1 MKSKLDEKLKI
12 EKFLKDE
19 LWQHLI
25 VVAFVFVVGFF
36 SEKVIEAV
44 FFIVSHFVIRK
55 EFSKQYHCKNTTSCL
70 ITTFFVIL
78 FGVYISFP
86 IYVSILSVIPSCF
99 FICWIGYILQDRIDL
114 IQEKKQKKLYSMTET
129 ELRKYGAE
137 NGLSELQ
144 QDILVHRVI
153 EHLKISEICEYR
165 NYSRTNIK
173 YHICQIKK
181 KLNIEKV

>member
-55 EFSKQYHCKNTTSCL
+55 EFSKHYH
-70 ITTFFVIL
+70 F
-78 FGVYISFP
+78 
-86 IYVSILSVIPSCF
+86 
-99 FICWIGYILQDRIDL
+99 
-114 IQEKKQKKLYSMTET
+114 
-129 ELRKYGAE
+129 
-137 NGLSELQ
+137 
-144 QDILVHRVI
+144 
-153 EHLKISEICEYR
+153 
-165 NYSRTNIK
+165 
-173 YHICQIKK
+173 
-181 KLNIEKV
+181 